1 MGSGTTE
8 AEKAASAVA
17 FGKLA
22 HKLQKQQC
30 AGTEVTVT
38 VAGTGVLETSGSRL
52 HHCFRRIFL
61 LLIFMKEVLFMQEG
75 VARLQGMQ
83 SGSDGMGEYGGQGE
97 VTLTETFG
105 CTHREPCFWKF
116 FRIMV

>member
-8 AEKAASAVA
+8 AEKAAFAVA
-17 FGKLA
+17 FGKLPY
-22 HKLQKQQC
+22 KFQKQQST
-30 AGTEVTVT
+30 GTEVTVT
-38 VAGTGVLETSGSRL
+38 VAGTGVLETSGGCLYHR
-52 HHCFRRIFL
+52 FRRIFL
-61 LLIFMKEVLFMQEG
+61 LLIFMKEVLFMNEG
-75 VARLQGMQ
+75 IACLQGMQ
-83 SGSDGMGEYGGQGE
+83 SGSDGMGEYGVQGE